1 MRLDHL
7 LSKEE
12 ITFSVRSNPTKT
24 GEEVKSCCLLLS
36 CQGVKEEVLRASG
49 SKGPR
54 RDRRTK
60 LRSNARKTSLRT
72 RAFWWRCA
80 QGQHPFPSRT
90 RWLRP
95 ERPMVLHWRRCGRVG
110 GRQFK
115 KEKRRCFGLGSF
127 RNLRLERTSP
137 RNLKYQ
143 PTNARKDR
151 AKSLGINTGMGGQQ
165 SVGPTPS
172 AGQCCENA
180 GFTSDQSPKEILNS
194 DD

>member
-1 MRLDHL
+1 M
-7 LSKEE
+7 
-12 ITFSVRSNPTKT
+12 
-24 GEEVKSCCLLLS
+24 LS
-36 CQGVKEEVLRASG
+36 CQGESKRKFFGLTARKDLAETEEQSFVL
-49 SKGPR
+49 
-54 RDRRTK
+54 K
-60 LRSNARKTSLRT
+60 LGKTSLRT
-72 RAFWWRCA
+72 RAFWWRCV

>member
-12 ITFSVRSNPTKT
+12 MTFSVRSNPTKT
-24 GEEVKSCCLLLS
+24 EEEVKSCCLLS
-36 CQGVKEEVLRASG
+36 SYQV
-49 SKGPR
+49 
-54 RDRRTK
+54 TQIY
-60 LRSNARKTSLRT
+60 
-72 RAFWWRCA
+72 WWRCV

-180 GFTSDQSPKEILNS
+180 GFTSD
-194 DD
+194 